1 MRRVTRIVTAPATM
15 PVTLDEVKAHGN
27 ISFSDDDTILAIYLS
42 TAVAIAE
49 KYLQRKI
56 VTQTWKMWLDYW
68 PPVIKVMFGDLQSVT
83 SIKYTDIN
91 DVQVTVDS
99 DTYDVDINSVPGRI
113 RLKYG
118 QSWPSAVLNATNP
131 IEIQFVTGYT
141 TVPPDIKNA
150 ILLTTQ
156 HFYENRENYLISEI
170 GNAAITEI
178 PMTANALLADH
189 RVWDWII

>member
-1 MRRVTRIVTAPATM
+1 M